1 MHQPTSPNAM
11 RTTKIPA
18 IEKLLNTSEMLELQ
32 ATYARPL
39 VVEALRAVVADV
51 RSDILRHNRNI
62 QLPDAAGYARLTRQ
76 RIEDKIAPRLHPV
89 VNATGTITHTNL
101 GRALLSTAACEA
113 IQQAAQ
119 NYVNLE
125 YDVATGKRGHRD
137 RITEP
142 LLQQLTGGEAS
153 TVVNNNA
160 AAVLLALQT
169 VARGKEVIVSR
180 GELIEI
186 GGAFRIPDVMEAS
199 GAILR
204 EVGTTN
210 RTHLRDYAAAI
221 TENTGMLLKVHPSNY
236 KILGFTATPAME
248 ELTALGAQHG
258 IPTMEDLGSGA
269 LVDMA
274 QYGLPREPLVAESI
288 ASGVDIVTFSGDK
301 LLGGPQAGLIIG
313 KAEWIEKMRKNPLMR
328 AMRVDKLTLAALSAT
343 LQLYLTNPLND
354 NRENDNV
361 VFGLRGDT
369 SSHQE
374 HSPNA
379 LQTTKNKLAAQLPML
394 NRYTR
399 PMAAIHTVAA
409 ELANQLESIFGEKV
423 WMRVAETHGQIG
435 SGALPVET
443 LRSVALVLEASEVST
458 EVLAVHFRNAKVPV
472 IGRIKDAQLWLDLRA
487 IYEREQAW
495 IVEAAQQV
503 ALKL

>member
-1 MHQPTSPNAM
+1 MTSQNLLQQL
-11 RTTKIPA
+11 PA

-32 ATYARPL
+32 AIYARPL
-39 VVEALRAVVADV
+39 VIEALRAVIADI
-51 RSDILRHNRNI
+51 RSSILQDVTTSSQRDASNATTSVEK
-62 QLPDAAGYARLTRQ
+62 LPDTAAYARLTRQ
-76 RIEDKIAPRLHPV
+76 RIEAKMVPRLHPV

-142 LLQQLTGGEAS
+142 LLQQLTGAEAS
-153 TVVNNNA
+153 TIVNNNA

-169 VARGKEVIVSR
+169 LARGKEVIVSR

-221 TENTGMLLKVHPSNY
+221 TENTGLLLKVHPSNY

-248 ELTALGAQHG
+248 ELTQLGAQHG

-269 LVDMA
+269 LVDMT
-274 QYGLPREPLVAESI
+274 QYGLPREPLVAESL

-301 LLGGPQAGLIIG
+301 LLGGPQAGLIVG
-313 KAEWIEKMRKNPLMR
+313 KAEWIEKMRKNPMMR

-343 LQLYLTNPLND
+343 LQLYLTAPYA
-354 NRENDNV
+354 
-361 VFGLRGDT
+361 GTDT
-369 SSHQE
+369 
-374 HSPNA
+374 
-379 LQTTKNKLAAQLPML
+379 LAAQLPML

-399 PMAAIHTVAA
+399 PMETLHTVAL
-409 ELANQLESIFGEKV
+409 ELANQLESIFGDKV
-423 WMRVAETHGQIG
+423 RIRVAETHGQIG
-435 SGALPVET
+435 SGALPIET
-443 LRSVALVLEASEVST
+443 LPSVALVLEASDVSA
-458 EVLAVHFRNAKVPV
+458 ERLAAHFRNAKVPV

-495 IVEAAQQV
+495 IVETAQQV

>member
-1 MHQPTSPNAM
+1 
-11 RTTKIPA
+11 
-18 IEKLLNTSEMLELQ
+18 MLELQ
-32 ATYARPL
+32 AIYARAL
-39 VVEALRAVVADV
+39 VTEALRAVVADI
-51 RSDILRHNRNI
+51 RSDILRSDRNI
-62 QLPDAAGYARLTRQ
+62 QLPDTAGYARLTRQ
-76 RIEDKIAPRLHPV
+76 RIADKIAPRLHPV

-101 GRALLSTAACEA
+101 GRALLSTTACEA
-113 IQQAAQ
+113 MQQAAQ

-125 YDVATGKRGHRD
+125 YDVTTGKRGHRD

-169 VARGKEVIVSR
+169 MAHGKEVLVSR

-221 TENTGMLLKVHPSNY
+221 TENTGLLLKVHPSNY
-236 KILGFTATPAME
+236 KILGFTATPTME
-248 ELTALGAQHG
+248 ELTELGAQHS

-269 LVDMA
+269 LVDMT

-301 LLGGPQAGLIIG
+301 LLGGPQAGVIVG
-313 KAEWIEKMRKNPLMR
+313 KAEWIEKMRKNPMMR
-328 AMRVDKLTLAALSAT
+328 AMRVDKLTLAALAAT
-343 LQLYLTNPLND
+343 LQLYLTTPSA
-354 NRENDNV
+354 E
-361 VFGLRGDT
+361 T
-369 SSHQE
+369 
-374 HSPNA
+374 
-379 LQTTKNKLAAQLPML
+379 LAAQLPML

-399 PMAAIHTVAA
+399 PMEALHAVA
-409 ELANQLESIFGEKV
+409 EQLARQLRDIFGEKV
-423 WMRVAETHGQIG
+423 HIQIAETHGQIG

-443 LRSVALVLEASEVST
+443 LPSVALVLEPTDITPDELASR
-458 EVLAVHFRNAKVPV
+458 FRQAKVPV
-472 IGRIKDAQLWLDLRA
+472 IGRIKNAQLWLDLRA
-487 IYEREQAW
+487 IYEREQAC
-495 IVEAAQQV
+495 IVETARQV
-503 ALKL
+503 SLKS

>member
-1 MHQPTSPNAM
+1 
-11 RTTKIPA
+11 
-18 IEKLLNTSEMLELQ
+18 MLELQ

-39 VVEALRAVVADV
+39 VVEALRAVIADI
-51 RSDILRHNRNI
+51 RSSILQDVTTSNQRDASNATTSVEK
-62 QLPDAAGYARLTRQ
+62 LPDAAAYARLTHQ
-76 RIEDKIAPRLHPV
+76 RIEDKMVPRLHPV

-142 LLQQLTGGEAS
+142 LLQQLTGAEAS
-153 TVVNNNA
+153 TIVNNNA

-169 VARGKEVIVSR
+169 LARGKEVIVSR

-221 TENTGMLLKVHPSNY
+221 TENTGLLLKVHPSNY

-248 ELTALGAQHG
+248 ELTQLGAQHG

-274 QYGLPREPLVAESI
+274 QYGLPREPLVAESL

-301 LLGGPQAGLIIG
+301 LLGGPQAGLIVG
-313 KAEWIEKMRKNPLMR
+313 KAAWIEKMRKNPIMR

-343 LQLYLTNPLND
+343 LQLYLTAPYA
-354 NRENDNV
+354 
-361 VFGLRGDT
+361 GTDT
-369 SSHQE
+369 
-374 HSPNA
+374 
-379 LQTTKNKLAAQLPML
+379 LASQLPML

-399 PMAAIHTVAA
+399 PMEALHTVAL
-409 ELANQLESIFGEKV
+409 ELANQLESIFGDKV
-423 WMRVAETHGQIG
+423 RIRVAETRGQIG
-435 SGALPVET
+435 SGALPIET
-443 LRSVALVLEASEVST
+443 LPSVALVLEASDVSA
-458 EVLAVHFRNAKVPV
+458 EGLAAHFRNAKVPV

-495 IVEAAQQV
+495 IVETAQQV